1 MKLWFWLNGEKISPL
16 ACLRARARKNGITC
30 ITDFGPNMLRFF
42 RGANLW
48 LWGHQHETYRDQS
61 VLLGEHISQKFPS
74 TPTYNKQSKQ
84 NTHKQ
89 SWQNTKNTHKTTNF
103 PREIWSGSQ
112 DKGSTAERAICP
124 RGPRSHCPRDC
135 APRGCRTKLLVAV
148 LVALDVSN
156 LLGRDFRGQFGFWC
170 ETCVLRIFYILSLL
184 PVNFGCIH
192 YSHSTGPM
200 CIQWGTDWYN
210 SLIYY

>member
-89 SWQNTKNTHKTTNF
+89 SWQIFKIPTSRVGKILKILTSRVGKIPKILTKPQTSPGKFGLAART
-103 PREIWSGSQ
+103 
-112 DKGSTAERAICP
+112 
-124 RGPRSHCPRDC
+124 RG
-135 APRGCRTKLLVAV
+135 AQQ
-148 LVALDVSN
+148 
-156 LLGRDFRGQFGFWC
+156 RGQFVQGGRGHIAQGTVLPEAAGPNCSWQFWLHW
-170 ETCVLRIFYILSLL
+170 TC
-184 PVNFGCIH
+184 
-192 YSHSTGPM
+192 
-200 CIQWGTDWYN
+200 
-210 SLIYY
+210 LIY